1 MSAQKIP
8 AIADSV
14 GQLAKLLN
22 DRNWLMVTAES
33 CTGGGVA
40 AACTDRP
47 GSSTWFQ
54 GSVVSYSNQ
63 VKTDVLGVPDVI
75 LEQHGA
81 VSTQCA
87 EAMAR
92 GAQLLLQAAVAVS
105 TTGVAGPDGGSRA
118 KPVGMVCFGF
128 AIGKQLYSDTQ
139 YFKGDRSQV
148 RAQAS
153 AYVLSKLVSYLID
166 K

>member
-1 MSAQKIP
+1 MTAQKIP

-14 GQLAKLLN
+14 AKLAKQLVANDWLLA
-22 DRNWLMVTAES
+22 TAES

-40 AACTDRP
+40 NACTDLA
-47 GSSTWFQ
+47 GSSAWFQ

-63 VKTDVLGVPDVI
+63 IKTDVLGVSDVV

-81 VSTQCA
+81 VSVECA
-87 EAMAR
+87 LAMAR
-92 GAQLLLQAAVAVS
+92 GAQLLLQTAVAVS
-105 TTGVAGPDGGSRA
+105 TTGIAGPDGGSRN

-128 AIGKQLYSDTQ
+128 AIGKKLYSDIQ
-139 YFKGDRSQV
+139 YFQGDRQQV
-148 RAQAS
+148 RQQAC
-153 AYVLSKLVSYLID
+153 AFALARLSHYLSD

>member
-1 MSAQKIP
+1 MTAQKIP

-14 GQLAKLLN
+14 AKLAEQLQAK
-22 DRNWLMVTAES
+22 DWLLATAES

-40 AACTDRP
+40 SACTDRP
-47 GSSTWFQ
+47 GSSAWFQ

-63 VKTDVLGVPDVI
+63 VKTDVLGVADVV

-81 VSTQCA
+81 VSVECA
-87 EAMAR
+87 QAMAR
-92 GAQLLLQAAVAVS
+92 GVQLLLQTAVAVS
-105 TTGVAGPDGGSRA
+105 TTGVAGPDGGTRA

-128 AIGKQLYSDTQ
+128 AIGKKLYSDIQ
-139 YFKGDRSQV
+139 YFNGDRQQI
-148 RAQAS
+148 RAQAC
-153 AYVLSKLVSYLID
+153 AHALAKLSFYLSE